1 MTSEIILTIFLVLLN
16 GFFVAAEFAIVK
28 VRVTQLSDTNSKA
41 SPKLLSAS
49 KQVVGN
55 LDNYLAATQLG
66 VTLASLGLGWVGE
79 DVMTEIILRAIH
91 LFHFNLS
98 MEIIHKISVPIAFIL
113 ITTLHIVFGELAP
126 KSIAIRKAVNTTLV
140 IAMPLKAFFFI
151 FRPFIWLL
159 NKMANAVLRLLGINP
174 AQEQESHTEEEI
186 KLIISE
192 SGESGVMEDS
202 EIELIQNVFDF
213 DVRRVREILV
223 HRKEIS
229 AIDIKQPFTKIID
242 YVTQEGY
249 SRYPVYEDDLNNVIG
264 ILYVKD
270 MLQSLHL
277 NKSEDVRKML
287 RPAFYIPD
295 SMKIKDLLKTFQKDH
310 NQMAIVTDE
319 YGDIAGIVTMEDI
332 LEELVGDIQDEH
344 DAELPIVEKQ
354 ADGTFSVLAHQSID
368 DINEFLP
375 LALPTDD
382 HYSTLSGLITY
393 HHGSVPVE
401 GERLELE
408 GYEMIILKMYRSS
421 VERVLLKLLEPLEEE
436 KKEES

>member
-159 NKMANAVLRLLGINP
+159 NKMANGVLRLLGINP

-421 VERVLLKLLEPLEEE
+421 VERVLLKLLEPLEEKE
-436 KKEES
+436 KEEN